1 MKNLQPLND
10 KILIKVLPEEDL
22 TQGGLYIP
30 DTAKAQPCRGE
41 VLEVGTGVELSNGEI
56 RPIPLNKG
64 DLIIFTQGR
73 GVSVKLDD
81 DTDDY
86 LIVGIKDI
94 LGKYERN

>member
-1 MKNLQPLND
+1 MKNIKPLND

-41 VLEVGTGVELSNGEI
+41 VLEVGTGVDLSNGEI

-73 GVSVKLDD
+73 GVNVKIDND
-81 DTDDY
+81 IENEY
-86 LIVGIKDI
+86 LIIGIKDV
-94 LGKYERN
+94 LMLYEN

>member
-10 KILIKVLPEEDL
+10 KILIKVLPEED
-22 TQGGLYIP
+22 TTSGGLYIP
-30 DTAKAQPCRGE
+30 DTAKSQPCKGE
-41 VLEVGTGVELSNGEI
+41 VIATGTGVELTNGEI

-86 LIVGIKDI
+86 LMVGIKDI

>member
-1 MKNLQPLND
+1 MKNIKPLND

-73 GVSVKLDD
+73 GVNVKIDND
-81 DTDDY
+81 IENDY
-86 LIVGIKDI
+86 LIVGIKDV
-94 LGKYERN
+94 LGKIEE

>member
-1 MKNLQPLND
+1 MKNIKPLND

-73 GVSVKLDD
+73 GVNVKIDND
-81 DTDDY
+81 IENEY
-86 LIVGIKDI
+86 LIIGIKDV
-94 LGKYERN
+94 LMLYEN